1 MNLLHELGKGLK
13 ELRRGGE
20 NALRGSLATAASF
33 FKGGRNPVKEALGLL
48 MVCLFR
54 KEGSFPEK
62 TEKIF
67 CRVMN
72 DSAPAVNA
80 EQVWH
85 SFEEFPDCTEE
96 KLFEALQEIPADK
109 KVQFIRF
116 AAAMVYHN
124 DGFPEAAEKLENIA
138 LKIGIEKAD
147 FQEITAGILAA
158 QERRERMLRSG
169 TGIAAALIVIAV
181 FIITATLLRSV
192 IFGLIFAYLLLP
204 LEQYLER
211 NWREKRG
218 PGFYF
223 GKVGEFL
230 GWLPR
235 KSAAA
240 LSRKDKDALPTSE
253 QLHRKEEQKII
264 ARAVGQTFAALLTAA
279 LLFGGGIYMLSSY
292 YLRGFGEQMRPSAE
306 LKNAPAQSSSVT
318 TSGVKGAEKEKL
330 FSQTSIRKF
339 KARLEEL
346 PYLKYLIERAE
357 VSLRNEQTRQELA
370 AMLWRRS
377 GGLFSFL
384 FNVMGSIGTLIC
396 DLLLT
401 LFFGLLFLMK
411 MAEFKNSGRG
421 GGGRFAVKTILAS
434 NWLPNVSEATVAEAQ
449 RILSG
454 VFSRLRIWVRGYL
467 TLVLIDSTV
476 YTILFGL
483 LDVPFFPVLG
493 IIAGCG
499 ILLPYVGPI
508 FSCTLTLLVTYL
520 AGDAGVAQ
528 LVLVL
533 CAYLIYNG
541 IIEQFIL
548 YPMVIGESLG
558 LTTLETIIVVLLG
571 AIFAGI
577 PGMILALPAASVIKY
592 LVPQI
597 YRFWDTLIHR
607 QKNSSPEHSE
617 A

>member
-1 MNLLHELGKGLK
+1 MNFLHELGKGLK
-13 ELRRGGE
+13 GLRRGGE

-33 FKGGRNPVKEALGLL
+33 FKGGGNPVKEALGLL
-48 MVCLFR
+48 LVYLFHR
-54 KEGSFPEK
+54 EGAFPEK
-62 TEKIF
+62 TEKLF

-80 EQVWH
+80 EQVWR
-85 SFEEFPDCTEE
+85 SFEELPDCTREE
-96 KLFEALQEIPADK
+96 LLEALKEIPADK
-109 KVQFIRF
+109 KVSFIRF
-116 AAAMVYHN
+116 TAAMVYHN
-124 DGFPEAAEKLENIA
+124 DGFPDAAEKLEEIA
-138 LKIGIEKAD
+138 LETGISKEA
-147 FQEITAGILAA
+147 FQEIVTSIIAA
-158 QERRERMLRSG
+158 RERRDRMLRSG
-169 TGIAAALIVIAV
+169 AGIAAALIVLAV

-218 PGFYF
+218 FGFYF
-223 GKVGEFL
+223 GKAGEFL

-235 KSAAA
+235 KMAAA
-240 LSRKDKDALPTSE
+240 LSRRDRESRPTPE

-264 ARAVGQTFAALLTAA
+264 ARAVGQTFAVLLAA
-279 LLFGGGIYMLSSY
+279 VVLFGSGIYALSSY
-292 YLRGFGEQMRPSAE
+292 YLKDLGEETRSAAE
-306 LKNAPAQSSSVT
+306 VQIAAPRDRAPHSGERSSIF
-318 TSGVKGAEKEKL
+318 KGNIKKVRTKL
-330 FSQTSIRKF
+330 EQIPG
-339 KARLEEL
+339 AR
-346 PYLKYLIERAE
+346 YLIEKAE
-357 VSLRNEQTRQELA
+357 NSLQSEQTRQELA
-370 AMLWRRS
+370 SMLWRRS
-377 GGLFSFL
+377 GGVFSFF
-384 FNVMGSIGTLIC
+384 FNVMGTIGTLVC

-411 MAEFKNSGRG
+411 MAEFKNSGHG
-421 GGGRFAVKTILAS
+421 GGGSFAVKTILVS
-434 NWLPNVSEATVAEAQ
+434 NWLPNVSEATLNEAQ

-476 YTILFGL
+476 YTLVFGL
-483 LDVPFFPVLG
+483 LNVPFFPVLG

-508 FSCTLTLLVTYL
+508 FSCALTLLVSYL
-520 AGDAGVAQ
+520 AGGAGITQ

-607 QKNSSPEHSE
+607 KKSFPEGS
-617 A
+617 ADA